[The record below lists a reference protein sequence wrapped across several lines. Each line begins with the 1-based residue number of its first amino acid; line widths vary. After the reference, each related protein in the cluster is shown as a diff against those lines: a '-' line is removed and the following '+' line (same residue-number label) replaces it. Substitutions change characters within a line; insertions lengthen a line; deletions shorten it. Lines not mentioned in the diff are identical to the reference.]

1 MRALFKLVLIHCYG
15 LLKIE
20 PTDEIHKKKLNG
32 FSIRILLWSRIILK
46 FVFIALGIY
55 LISKF
60 SYFINEYLMKLN
72 N

>member
-15 LLKIE
+15 LFKIE
-20 PTDEIHKKKLNG
+20 LNDNIYKKNLNG

-46 FVFIALGIY
+46 FVFIGIGIY
-55 LISKF
+55 LIFKF
-60 SYFINEYLMKLN
+60 SVFINEYLMKLN